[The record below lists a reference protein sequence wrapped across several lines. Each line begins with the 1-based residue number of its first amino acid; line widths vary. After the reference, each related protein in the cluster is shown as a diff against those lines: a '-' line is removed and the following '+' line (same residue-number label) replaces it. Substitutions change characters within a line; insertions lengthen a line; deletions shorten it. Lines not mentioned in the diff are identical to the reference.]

1 MISVE
6 KLVYDFYRKY
16 NANNSGR
23 NKKIPIVDVISYL
36 NEALEIWFEN
46 KVFITETNQKIR
58 NDLRQLEI
66 KKYRIEVERI
76 DDKCVIAKYPKDFY
90 QLLNQI
96 AVVSSDCC
104 DENKELIVRV
114 VQSDD
119 LQEAR
124 RNPYRKTDFKW
135 EQLISDEAGEGLY
148 LYEDKA
154 LNVEC
159 VFIDYIRKPKYLD
172 APELLKCGLGKYV
185 NYSGQTITINSD
197 FEIDATFANRQVS
210 DLAVLLISRDLNNL
224 AGFNSQASKIL
235 QVEKLYRT

>member
-46 KVFITETNQKIR
+46 KVFIAETNQKIR

-66 KKYRIEVERI
+66 KKHKLEVEKL
-76 DDKCVIAKYPKDFY
+76 DDNCVIAKYPDNFY
-90 QLLNQI
+90 QLLNQTAI
-96 AVVSSDCC
+96 ASSECC
-104 DENKELIVRV
+104 DEKKEIIARI

-135 EQLISDEAGEGLY
+135 EQLLADEAGDGLY

-154 LNVEC
+154 LSIEC
-159 VFIDYIRKPKYLD
+159 VYIDYIRKPQYLN

-185 NYSGQTITINSD
+185 DYSGQTITINSD

-210 DLAVLLISRDLNNL
+210 DLAVLLVSRDLNNL
-224 AGFNSQASKIL
+224 AGFSSQASKIL
-235 QVEKLYRT
+235 QVEKLYRS